1 MIITKI
7 KKIISKVVHVIQNG
21 VKSFKDDIS
30 KYLSRGNHLTCVKR
44 FKCKDDYHNIIFR
57 NLTAE

>member
-1 MIITKI
+1 MVITKI

-30 KYLSRGNHLTCVKR
+30 KYLSRGNN
-44 FKCKDDYHNIIFR
+44 FNICKKI
-57 NLTAE
+57 